1 VDIAEREVDRVR
13 FSALLDDALS
23 ELSRRDDSYLARFPL
38 PLPDPAAFA
47 RAHGGGAGAGG
58 LPAHAVE
65 TALEEGN
72 AHLRARYATQAD
84 ASGTFLAEWVA
95 AVALD
100 AYSAAGRRMRLE
112 SAAGPARA
120 VREAFA
126 ADYEL
131 RSAGGADYYV
141 RRRGAHPVVLV
152 SATGVPIE
160 AWQRFLSD
168 SSHDYKLLVPVRR
181 HGDLFAGGISA
192 DVRLEDEAADMLA
205 MVERE
210 ALAGVH
216 VLGWCNGARPAVEL
230 AALLG
235 ERAASL
241 TFTTP
246 MLKGIA
252 GVQPAWTRYAKDLQ
266 MVLDI
271 VGKDPR
277 TAKSLAKRIGEMA
290 GPIDWSKVAP
300 DDAEA
305 REEIFRLPNRR
316 HLERLVEPLL
326 SAGSLVNVA
335 RRVVSDETHPTMERL
350 AELRLP
356 VLALVGSHDII
367 VSNQIT
373 LDALRR
379 AGGRAAIR
387 SVAGAGHD
395 VHDLQYPYFRYAL
408 DAFVGRGEAPVPS
421 ARLRAVA

>member
-1 VDIAEREVDRVR
+1 MDTAEREIDRVR

-23 ELSRRDDSYLARFPL
+23 ELSRRDEAYLARFPL
-38 PLPDPAAFA
+38 PLPDPRAFA
-47 RAHGGGAGAGG
+47 CAHAGGPGASG

-72 AHLRARYATQAD
+72 AHLRARCATQAD
-84 ASGTFLAEWVA
+84 PGGTFLAQWVA

-100 AYSAAGRRMRLE
+100 AYRAAGRRMRLE
-112 SAAGPARA
+112 SAARSVRA

-126 ADYEL
+126 ADYER

-141 RRRGAHPVVLV
+141 RKRGTHPVVLV

-168 SSHDYKLLVPVRR
+168 PGHEYKLLVPVRR

-210 ALAGVH
+210 RLAAVH
-216 VLGWCNGARPAVEL
+216 VLGWCNGARPAIEL
-230 AALLG
+230 AGLLG
-235 ERAASL
+235 ARAASL

-252 GVQPAWTRYAKDLQ
+252 GVEPSWTRYAKDLQ
-266 MVLDI
+266 MVLDL
-271 VGKDPR
+271 VAKNPR
-277 TAKSLAKRIGEMA
+277 SAAGLAKRIGEMA
-290 GPIDWSKVAP
+290 APIDWSKVAP
-300 DDAEA
+300 DDTKS

-316 HLERLVEPLL
+316 HLEHLVEPLL
-326 SAGSLVNVA
+326 TAGSLVNVA
-335 RRVVSDETHPTMERL
+335 RRVTSDEAHPTMERL
-350 AELRLP
+350 AALRLP
-356 VLALVGSHDII
+356 VLALIGSHDTI
-367 VSNQIT
+367 VSNQVT

-379 AGGRAAIR
+379 AGLRAEVR
-387 SVAGAGHD
+387 SLAGAGHD
-395 VHDLQYPYFRYAL
+395 LHDLQYPYFRYAL
-408 DAFVGRGEAPVPS
+408 DAFVGRGEAPAPS